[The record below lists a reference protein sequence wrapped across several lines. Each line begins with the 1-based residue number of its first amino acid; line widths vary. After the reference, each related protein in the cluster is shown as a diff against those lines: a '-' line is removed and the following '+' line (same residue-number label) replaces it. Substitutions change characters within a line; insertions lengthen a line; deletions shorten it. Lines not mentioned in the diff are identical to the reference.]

1 MNFPMISRF
10 LKRHTDFNQDL
21 GSFSALR
28 SRYPKSLCYCQG
40 HFGMSSTQVGLRDVE
55 VSESRF
61 GIITKLVFA
70 VVLIF
75 GLTAKAQLVPQKP
88 AVLYPVYD
96 KANLLSEAEKD
107 ALNQKLI
114 KFSDSTSTEIEVIIL
129 PTTGGE
135 DVNYLATMY
144 GEKWGIGQKDVDNG
158 VVFLIATEDHTMSIQ
173 QGRAVEQYLTA
184 SVAGQILDYLVTPAF
199 KKGEFY
205 NGIDRGTSA
214 IMEAVQGKFKPIVK
228 KHKSEGGLDIGAVVL
243 IVIIIIVLFSIINKN
258 GGGGWGNN
266 DDDDYTLSR
275 RGNRRYRGGFF
286 PFPGSFGGGG
296 FGGGSS
302 GGGGFG
308 GFGGGGS
315 FGGGGASGG
324 W

>member
-1 MNFPMISRF
+1 MNYPMISAS
-10 LKRHTDFNQDL
+10 LKRYIATLF
-21 GSFSALR
+21 
-28 SRYPKSLCYCQG
+28 
-40 HFGMSSTQVGLRDVE
+40 
-55 VSESRF
+55 
-61 GIITKLVFA
+61 
-70 VVLIF
+70 LIF
-75 GLTAKAQLVPQKP
+75 GLFSKAQLVPEKP

-96 KANLLSEAEKD
+96 KAGLLSESEKD

-144 GEKWGIGQKDVDNG
+144 GEKWGIGQKGVDNG

-184 SVAGQILDYLVTPAF
+184 SVAGQIIDYLVTPSF
-199 KKGEFY
+199 KKGEWY

-228 KHKSEGGLDIGAVVL
+228 KQQKENGLSVGSVIAM
-243 IVIIIIVLFSIINKN
+243 IVIVVILISIFNSN
-258 GGGGWGNN
+258 NRGGGNY
-266 DDDDYTLSR
+266 DDDDVTLSR
-275 RGNRRYRGGFF
+275 RGRRRYSGGFF

>member
-1 MNFPMISRF
+1 MNYPMISAS
-10 LKRHTDFNQDL
+10 LKRFI
-21 GSFSALR
+21 FSL
-28 SRYPKSLCYCQG
+28 
-40 HFGMSSTQVGLRDVE
+40 F
-55 VSESRF
+55 
-61 GIITKLVFA
+61 
-70 VVLIF
+70 LIF
-75 GLTAKAQLVPQKP
+75 GFIIKAQVPGKP

-96 KANLLSEAEKD
+96 KANLLSESEKD

-129 PTTGGE
+129 PTTSGE

-144 GEKWGIGQKDVDNG
+144 GEKWGIGQKGVDNG

-184 SVAGQILDYLVTPAF
+184 SVAGQILDYLVTPSF
-199 KKGEFY
+199 KKGEWY

-228 KHKSEGGLDIGAVVL
+228 KQKKDGGISIGSIVL
-243 IVIIIIVLFSIINKN
+243 IIIVIIVLINIMKN
-258 GGGGWGNN
+258 NRGND

-275 RGNRRYRGGFF
+275 KGSRRYGGGFF

>member
-1 MNFPMISRF
+1 MNYRMISASP
-10 LKRHTDFNQDL
+10 KRYIL
-21 GSFSALR
+21 AL
-28 SRYPKSLCYCQG
+28 
-40 HFGMSSTQVGLRDVE
+40 F
-55 VSESRF
+55 
-61 GIITKLVFA
+61 
-70 VVLIF
+70 LIF
-75 GLTAKAQLVPQKP
+75 GVFSKAQLVPEKP
-88 AVLYPVYD
+88 NVLYPVYD
-96 KANLLSEAEKD
+96 KAGLLSESEKD

-129 PTTGGE
+129 PTTSGE

-144 GEKWGIGQKDVDNG
+144 GEKWGIGQKGVDNG
-158 VVFLIATEDHTMSIQ
+158 VVFLIATEDRTMSIQ

-228 KHKSEGGLDIGAVVL
+228 KHQNENGISLGSI
-243 IVIIIIVLFSIINKN
+243 IIIIVVIIILFSIIN
-258 GGGGWGNN
+258 GNN
-266 DDDDYTLSR
+266 GKGGNYDDDDVILSR
-275 RGNRRYRGGFF
+275 RGSRRYRGGFF

-302 GGGGFG
+302 GGGFG